1 MIRLIWVL
9 LIVYVIGIGVQLAPT
24 VREAWDT
31 VPSSQLVSRVVSE
44 LPAAAAWPMRVYES
58 VRAKI
63 QSTPASAP
71 APAGAPAPAPSN
83 TNSY

>member
-24 VREAWDT
+24 VRDAWDT

-44 LPAAAAWPMRVYES
+44 LPTAAAWPMP
-58 VRAKI
+58 
-63 QSTPASAP
+63 STWEPR
-71 APAGAPAPAPSN
+71 PSRR
-83 TNSY
+83 TGT